1 MRGSP
6 HGAIPARRP
15 LHGARDVKPDTLPL
29 WLACGLYVWQAV
41 NYAGASQHG
50 MAFGFIAYAL
60 ANVGFILAA
69 RGI

>member
-1 MRGSP
+1 M
-6 HGAIPARRP
+6 
-15 LHGARDVKPDTLPL
+15 KPDTLPL

-50 MAFGFIAYAL
+50 MALGFIAYAL